1 MLRQVLEFRPLSARL
16 YNLDAETRVPYRA
29 NEVRKRLKLI
39 SLRLAGF
46 AALLVLFTYAGDYL
60 SVRYKIPHGRDQF
73 SNVTIQ
79 PYYAIHEK
87 NGRTEY
93 DFAQPQTQ
101 VCVHSLFPHFG
112 YSPCWYVNRHTDK
125 RIDI

>member
-1 MLRQVLEFRPLSARL
+1 LKITALRVVGVAVL
-16 YNLDAETRVPYRA
+16 
-29 NEVRKRLKLI
+29 
-39 SLRLAGF
+39 LA
-46 AALLVLFTYAGDYL
+46 VFTYAGDYL
-60 SVRYKIPHGRDQF
+60 SVRYRIPKGRDPF
-73 SNVTIQ
+73 STVTIQ

-93 DFAQPQTQ
+93 DFAQPEAQ
-101 VCVHSLFPHFG
+101 VCVRSLFPHFG

>member
-1 MLRQVLEFRPLSARL
+1 MKSVLFR
-16 YNLDAETRVPYRA
+16 V
-29 NEVRKRLKLI
+29 V
-39 SLRLAGF
+39 G
-46 AALLVLFTYAGDYL
+46 AAVLLVCVVYVGDYL
-60 SVRYKIPHGRDQF
+60 SVRYEIRKGRDPL
-73 SNVTIQ
+73 STVTIQ

-101 VCVHSLFPHFG
+101 VCVRSLFPHSG
-112 YSPCWYVNRHTDK
+112 YSPCWYVKRHTEK

>member
-1 MLRQVLEFRPLSARL
+1 MKGILLRTVGA
-16 YNLDAETRVPYRA
+16 
-29 NEVRKRLKLI
+29 
-39 SLRLAGF
+39 
-46 AALLVLFTYAGDYL
+46 AALLASFTYAADYL
-60 SVRYKIPHGRDQF
+60 VVRFKIPNGRDPF
-73 SNVTIQ
+73 STVTIQ

-101 VCVHSLFPHFG
+101 VCVRSIFPHFG